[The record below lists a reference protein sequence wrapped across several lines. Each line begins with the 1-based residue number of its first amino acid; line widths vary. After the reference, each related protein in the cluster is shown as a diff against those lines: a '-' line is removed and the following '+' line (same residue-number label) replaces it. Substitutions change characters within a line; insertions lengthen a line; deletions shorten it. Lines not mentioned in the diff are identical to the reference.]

1 MNEVFLD
8 PTAELKPGVKDLLP
22 RLASLEGKT
31 VGLLDINKPRG
42 DVLLNRIE
50 ALFTEQGVN
59 VKRYKKPTMTRV
71 APLEVKQQIALECD
85 AVVEA
90 LAD

>member
-1 MNEVFLD
+1 MNEVVLD
-8 PTAELKPGVKDLLP
+8 PTSELNPGQRAVHP
-22 RLASLEGKT
+22 RLTTLTGKT

-42 DVLLNRIE
+42 DVLLDRLE
-50 ALFTEQGVN
+50 ELFNQEGIA

-71 APLEVKQQIALECD
+71 APLEVKQQIAKECD

>member
-1 MNEVFLD
+1 MNEVVLD
-8 PTAELKPGVKDLLP
+8 PTSELNPAQRALHP
-22 RLASLEGKT
+22 RLATLEGKT

-42 DVLLNRIE
+42 DVLLNRLE
-50 ALFTEQGVN
+50 ELFNQEGIA
-59 VKRYKKPTMTRV
+59 VKRYNKPTMTRV
-71 APLEVKQQIALECD
+71 APLEVKQQIARECD